1 MNGTIYYNNMYHQKL
16 ISRPL
21 ISDGMCSAEQDKS
34 HPPCVDSERGG
45 TRGGGGWGG
54 MSKPPVYLTFP
65 GPAQFFLPC
74 SLRSMAVLSSRAQE
88 RRSREIRARSV
99 RQRAAKPREK

>member
-16 ISRPL
+16 ISWPL

-45 TRGGGGWGG
+45 DKVGGGGCGG
-54 MSKPPVYLTFP
+54 GTSKPPVYLTFP
-65 GPAQFFLPC
+65 GPAQFVLPC
-74 SLRSMAVLSSRAQE
+74 NL
-88 RRSREIRARSV
+88 
-99 RQRAAKPREK
+99 